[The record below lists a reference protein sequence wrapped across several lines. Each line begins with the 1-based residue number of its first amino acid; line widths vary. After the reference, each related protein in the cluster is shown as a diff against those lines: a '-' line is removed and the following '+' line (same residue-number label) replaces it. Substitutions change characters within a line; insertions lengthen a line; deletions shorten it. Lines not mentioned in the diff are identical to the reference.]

1 MPMMTLMTSRVHI
14 TNRDEPQ
21 SQGHISN
28 VDISLLVFVIIPVTI
43 TMLIDG
49 GFRLAAQLTAVRRA
63 AAASDTGDV
72 LKERNAAI
80 SAAGRR

>member
-1 MPMMTLMTSRVHI
+1 MVVMPMMTLMTSRVHI

-28 VDISLLVFVIIPVTI
+28 VIIPVAI